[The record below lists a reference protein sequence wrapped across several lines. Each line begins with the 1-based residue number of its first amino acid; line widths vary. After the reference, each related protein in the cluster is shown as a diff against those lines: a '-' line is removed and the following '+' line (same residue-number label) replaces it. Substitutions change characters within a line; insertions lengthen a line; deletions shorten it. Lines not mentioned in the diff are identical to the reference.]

1 MKKVLMIF
9 SIALSYGISAQSSIG
24 MQLYDS
30 LSSDIYYIPN
40 NGIIHIKTKANKNSA
55 TDVDFT
61 NLGSISNRYKVKRL
75 DVLLNTDALA
85 NFCFAGN
92 CYPDNILVSNDT
104 ITLAPGQSLAQLSE
118 ITGDFELIKA
128 DLVEGP
134 VVGKSTIDYTIFNVD
149 VPSDKVTFTL
159 KYNAPEAVGI
169 KENVKNLSDF
179 SIFPNPAKESAV
191 INLNSAKA
199 MQSSLSVYNALGEV
213 VLQKDLS
220 LLEGKNKIELNTEIL
235 KSGIYFVSIAN
246 GSNSISKKLII
257 N

>member
-1 MKKVLMIF
+1 MKKVLLLLSVAF
-9 SIALSYGISAQSSIG
+9 GFGALAQSTIKLT
-24 MQLYDS
+24 LYGKS
-30 LSSDIYYIPN
+30 YTISPN
-40 NGIIHIKTKANKNSA
+40 EVIHIKTKANG
-55 TDVDFT
+55 TTITEIDIT
-61 NLGSISNRYKVKRL
+61 NTGSTTNQYKVKRM

-85 NFCFAGN
+85 YFCFGGN
-92 CYPDNILVSNDT
+92 CYTENIFTSPDAD
-104 ITLAPGQSLAQLSE
+104 TLAPGQSASQL
-118 ITGDFELIKA
+118 TGDFKILSA
-128 DLVEGP
+128 DLAEGP
-134 VVGKSTIDYTIFNVD
+134 TVGISTIEYTVFNVD
-149 VPSDKVTFTL
+149 VPSDKVSFTL
-159 KYNAPEAVGI
+159 KYNSAEAVSI

-213 VLQKDLS
+213 VVQKDLS
-220 LLEGKNKIELNTEIL
+220 LLEGKNKIELNTENL